1 MNLTIKLTDVR
12 GANYT
17 AGELAALAQPLLICD
32 RCQNVEEIVVAT
44 MEILQLEETWALCGT
59 CAHELP
65 NGFKLA

>member
-12 GANYT
+12 GTNFT
-17 AGELAALAQPLLICD
+17 AGEVAALTQPLLICD

-65 NGFKLA
+65 NGFNLA

>member
-12 GANYT
+12 GANLS
-17 AGELAALAQPLLICD
+17 AGACAAMTQPLLICD

-65 NGFKLA
+65 NGFNLA